1 MISFLKKFFCHLNAN
16 KTTKEKNN
24 EYFLSF
30 EIPNKDS
37 VQSFQNALL
46 KSLTSAESASKS
58 IRLLA
63 ECGNKATD
71 FKYND

>member
-1 MISFLKKFFCHLNAN
+1 MISFLKKFFCKLNAN

-24 EYFLSF
+24 EDSLSF
-30 EIPNKDS
+30 EILGRESIRD
-37 VQSFQNALL
+37 FQNASL
-46 KSLTSAESASKS
+46 KSLTSVEKASKS

-63 ECGNKATD
+63 EYSNKATD

>member
-1 MISFLKKFFCHLNAN
+1 MISFLKKFFCKLNAN

-24 EYFLSF
+24 EYF
-30 EIPNKDS
+30 I
-37 VQSFQNALL
+37 
-46 KSLTSAESASKS
+46 
-58 IRLLA
+58 LA

>member
-1 MISFLKKFFCHLNAN
+1 MISFLKKYFCKLNAN

-24 EYFLSF
+24 EDPLSF
-30 EIPNKDS
+30 EILGRESIRD
-37 VQSFQNALL
+37 FQNASL
-46 KSLTSAESASKS
+46 KSLISVEEASKS

-63 ECGNKATD
+63 EYGNKATD

>member
-1 MISFLKKFFCHLNAN
+1 MISFLKKFFCKLNAN

-30 EIPNKDS
+30 GVPSKES
-37 VQSFQNALL
+37 VRSFQNSLL
-46 KSLTSAESASKS
+46 KSLTSVESASKS
-58 IRLLA
+58 IRILA

>member
-1 MISFLKKFFCHLNAN
+1 MISFLKKFFCKLNAN

-24 EYFLSF
+24 EDSLSF
-30 EIPNKDS
+30 EILGRDS
-37 VQSFQNALL
+37 IRDFQNASL
-46 KSLTSAESASKS
+46 KSLTSVEKASES

-63 ECGNKATD
+63 EYGNKATD

>member
-1 MISFLKKFFCHLNAN
+1 MISFLKKFFCNLNAN

-30 EIPNKDS
+30 EIPNTDS

>member
-1 MISFLKKFFCHLNAN
+1 MISFFKKVFCKLNAN

-24 EYFLSF
+24 EDSLSF
-30 EIPNKDS
+30 EILGRESIRD
-37 VQSFQNALL
+37 FQNASL
-46 KSLTSAESASKS
+46 KSLTSVEKASKS

-63 ECGNKATD
+63 EYGNKATD